1 MAGEAT
7 EATEATESSV
17 LGAVTSPLFFLH
29 RNLGVDR
36 TKQIKGYELIK
47 EIQEVVQKEDVID
60 GIQRIGG
67 LWRVYICDE
76 EEKIRL
82 TSEGFTFRGVAVNVM
97 TENPFLRKDNSQQ
110 ERQKGTKVIIQN
122 VPLTIQNND
131 VEIMLKQFKVT
142 MLSGISYEY
151 EKDEQNQITRIKNG
165 NRSVYLDSDMLEKN
179 PIPRFSFCGNW
190 RCRIQYRGQPIERKY
205 CYRCHKEGHFLRECR
220 NERVCSVCH
229 EPGHQEG
236 AEDCAAYLPNNSVAF
251 KGNQDVLSNFYP
263 CALKWKGVEY
273 ASAEHIYQAEKAEQN
288 NRPEVAAE
296 IQASETALEAK
307 QLGKQVYAQK
317 NWDVEHEN
325 LMYKILESKLN
336 QLKSVREL
344 LVSSKDNLIVESV
357 PNEYHWSNGLSK
369 FATVNT
375 NPEKWPGQNVLGNM
389 WMSIRKDLV
398 QEADSNKGRN
408 DKRKQRDSDSSS
420 DNPVNRAR
428 LSGTTPEKHQ
438 NGKHDI

>member
-1 MAGEAT
+1 MC
-7 EATEATESSV
+7 
-17 LGAVTSPLFFLH
+17 
-29 RNLGVDR
+29 N
-36 TKQIKGYELIK
+36 
-47 EIQEVVQKEDVID
+47 
-60 GIQRIGG
+60 
-67 LWRVYICDE
+67 
-76 EEKIRL
+76 
-82 TSEGFTFRGVAVNVM
+82 
-97 TENPFLRKDNSQQ
+97 
-110 ERQKGTKVIIQN
+110 
-122 VPLTIQNND
+122 
-131 VEIMLKQFKVT
+131 
-142 MLSGISYEY
+142 
-151 EKDEQNQITRIKNG
+151 
-165 NRSVYLDSDMLEKN
+165 
-179 PIPRFSFCGNW
+179 
-190 RCRIQYRGQPIERKY
+190 
-205 CYRCHKEGHFLRECR
+205 
-220 NERVCSVCH
+220 VCH

-288 NRPEVAAE
+288 NRPDVAAE